1 LTSATLAVTA
11 GYSYR
16 GGMAGE
22 TTHDPWHPCLACGSP
37 WEMTEVTERVYDGG
51 PEAVLV
57 SSTQGQCSAHCWDH
71 DREAYARG
79 LAARRGRGW

>member
-1 LTSATLAVTA
+1 
-11 GYSYR
+11 
-16 GGMAGE
+16 
-22 TTHDPWHPCLACGSP
+22 
-37 WEMTEVTERVYDGG
+37 MTEVTERVYDGG